1 MIVHMKKFFIVI
13 PIIIFLLLASADVY
27 FYFFRKNLQS
37 SLESQTSHPP
47 CLSDNETVDYTIN
60 WRQDVT
66 PVDIIIKDKKSGN
79 EISRFSINSILPV
92 YYPVQPRKCGV
103 YVLRV
108 FNYNPEIN
116 KQAPG
121 YRDEIWKYDYSGKGE
136 PLLLLSEKPKEF
148 ISYYSLVFQVDPR
161 EIYIALVRGYLER
174 EDYALVIKDLNLR
187 VDSFVLLRQ
196 TLFEKYPDLLGY
208 FGLESWTK
216 NGDYFWGDLS
226 IGANEI
232 AYLRIL
238 RELWELDVLP
248 APAGTLGGTAFNPE
262 FGYVTYD
269 TGPGWIGIHEVAE
282 QVYDEWRKAGKK
294 VDFYLYNL
302 FTKEKILLAT
312 TTDPSWSFKPK
323 WLSNLELEYYLPSG
337 ERKVYKIIK

>member
-174 EDYALVIKDLNLR
+174 EDYALVIKDLNR
-187 VDSFVLLRQ
+187 VS
-196 TLFEKYPDLLGY
+196 EEIKE
-208 FGLESWTK
+208 ESK
-216 NGDYFWGDLS
+216 LS
-226 IGANEI
+226 NE
-232 AYLRIL
+232 
-238 RELWELDVLP
+238 
-248 APAGTLGGTAFNPE
+248 
-262 FGYVTYD
+262 
-269 TGPGWIGIHEVAE
+269 
-282 QVYDEWRKAGKK
+282 EWRKYFTGHWNFAGCKQDKHIAMFPEELPRRLIRMFSFVGETVLDPFLGSGTTSK
-294 VDFYLYNL
+294 VAKELKRNSIGYEINKDFLPIIE
-302 FTKEKILLAT
+302 EKIGK
-312 TTDPSWSFKPK
+312 SK
-323 WLSNLELEYYLPSG
+323 LSLFNQ
-337 ERKVYKIIK
+337 KDIIKVVYISEDENNHSKQVEKYKVNNIKAINNRIRHPEYWKTLKNESF